1 MPRVDEGNAFADQGG
16 NDVDYELV
24 DQPGIQKRG
33 DEFPAADQPDVFPR
47 SAAET
52 AAQIVS
58 QGQSQPTRHLEGRRS
73 GMIC

>member
-16 NDVDYELV
+16 NDVDDELV

-47 SAAET
+47 SAAEPPRKLRAKGKANRPDT
-52 AAQIVS
+52 LSRGEA
-58 QGQSQPTRHLEGRRS
+58 G
-73 GMIC
+73 